1 MAPRSA
7 PSVKMPPLSVIT
19 GVTAGAIGISL
30 GLWLGEHSS
39 RPTPLQLANAG
50 GSAALRSSGTTSTM
64 AVLTLA
70 LVLIT
75 LYYAWQ
81 TRQTVREMREARH
94 AQVRPHLVPFFRYNE
109 PGVGIGAIYIVNLG
123 QGSALDIDAT
133 MSLEPNGIVTR
144 WRAAILRSGRRRVW
158 SPTTHGS
165 KKKTLHP
172 VLAAGKS
179 ARTVVHIAGRCRD
192 VLGIWHEFEESV
204 PLRDDWEI
212 MVDMQSNGASAVPE
226 A

>member
-1 MAPRSA
+1 MRIGPLGLLTSLVSGVLGMA
-7 PSVKMPPLSVIT
+7 LGT
-19 GVTAGAIGISL
+19 WL
-30 GLWLGEHSS
+30 GLWIGRRSE
-39 RPTPLQLANAG
+39 RVVQLRLASTG
-50 GSAALRSSGTTSTM
+50 GAAARSGSGTVSTM
-64 AVLTLA
+64 VVLTLA
-70 LVLIT
+70 LVLVT

-133 MSLEPNGIVTR
+133 MSLEPDGIVTR

-158 SPTTHGS
+158 SPTAHGGR
-165 KKKTLHP
+165 KKTLHP

-179 ARTVVHIAGRCRD
+179 SRTVVHIAGRCRD
-192 VLGIWHEFEESV
+192 VLGIWHDFEERV

-212 MVDMQSNGASAVPE
+212 MVDMKPDSVSATPE

>member
-1 MAPRSA
+1 MNRESRIWRRSRGF
-7 PSVKMPPLSVIT
+7 L
-19 GVTAGAIGISL
+19 AGLI
-30 GLWLGEHSS
+30 
-39 RPTPLQLANAG
+39 AG
-50 GSAALRSSGTTSTM
+50 GVGIFVGLRIAHPHSAHAGHVLASPVQPPSGTTGAMVSLTM
-64 AVLTLA
+64 A

-133 MSLEPNGIVTR
+133 MSLEPDGIVTR

-158 SPTTHGS
+158 SPTAHGGR
-165 KKKTLHP
+165 KKTLHP

-192 VLGIWHEFEESV
+192 VLGIWHDFEERV

-212 MVDMQSNGASAVPE
+212 MVDMKSDSAAATPE